1 MNWSKSRRV
10 FPTVCRVVQ
19 ALIPTK
25 CKRQVI
31 SSILVGL
38 LFGSDARAQTGDWR
52 AVENLKSGSHVFVMA
67 QHRYLCSL
75 EGATDDELVCEV
87 RQRRSLRSSTLR
99 IPRVEIREV
108 RVLPDQAKDAWIGA
122 GIGAGAGAIA
132 VGADSRDYKGFHAL
146 IGGLAGA
153 GVGALVGGIT
163 PIFQVIFQHG
173 KLIYKT

>member
-1 MNWSKSRRV
+1 M
-10 FPTVCRVVQ
+10 VVQ
-19 ALIPTK
+19 AVI
-25 CKRQVI
+25 CARRKRQVI

-38 LFGSDARAQTGDWR
+38 LFGSNAQAQAGGWKT
-52 AVENLKSGSHVFVMA
+52 VQNLKSGSHVFVKA
-67 QHRYLCSL
+67 QRRYLCSI

-87 RQRRSLRSSTLR
+87 HQRRSLRSSTLR

-132 VGADSRDYKGFHAL
+132 VGASSRDYKGFHAV

-153 GVGALVGGIT
+153 GVGALIGATV

-173 KLIYKT
+173 KLIYKQ